1 MKLIELNTIKDLKN
15 YLASQ
20 GLSPEG
26 FAKEVKLSHM
36 TIRRWLK
43 KPDSFP
49 IPEKYKPIMESHLSQ
64 GQESSNFS
72 SAASL
77 SSSATAALQGFNL
90 TELMDSVEETGRNY
104 EDDGTLEGQLS
115 DKLKGERFDK
125 LMVQYVKKLFKAA
138 VSKDTPL
145 KTRAI
150 CIGALLYFIN
160 PIDLIPDHIPVIGYL
175 DDFVVLSVAVNAV
188 SNAVKEEDERKGKIG
203 V

>member
-1 MKLIELNTIKDLKN
+1 MKLIELNTIQDLKN
-15 YLASQ
+15 YLALQ

-26 FAKEVKLSHM
+26 FAREVKLSHM

-64 GQESSNFS
+64 ESGNFS
-72 SAASL
+72 SAA
-77 SSSATAALQGFNL
+77 SATAALQGFNL

-104 EDDGTLEGQLS
+104 KDDGTLEGQLS

-125 LMVQYVKKLFKAA
+125 LMVQYVKKLFHAA

-150 CIGALLYFIN
+150 CVGALLYFIN

-188 SNAVKEEDERKGKIG
+188 SNAVKEEDERKGKVG
-203 V
+203 A

>member
-1 MKLIELNTIKDLKN
+1 MKQIELNTVKDLEN
-15 YLASQ
+15 YLSSRN
-20 GLSPEG
+20 LSPEV
-26 FAKEVKLSHM
+26 FAKEIKLSHM

-43 KPDSFP
+43 KPASFP
-49 IPEKYKPIMESHLSQ
+49 IPVKYKPIMESYLN
-64 GQESSNFS
+64 QETGNSS
-72 SAASL
+72 SL
-77 SSSATAALQGFNL
+77 ASATAALQGFNL

-104 EDDGTLEGQLS
+104 QDDGTLEGQLS

-150 CIGALLYFIN
+150 CVGALLYFIN
-160 PIDLIPDHIPVIGYL
+160 PIDLIPDHIPVVGYL

-203 V
+203 A